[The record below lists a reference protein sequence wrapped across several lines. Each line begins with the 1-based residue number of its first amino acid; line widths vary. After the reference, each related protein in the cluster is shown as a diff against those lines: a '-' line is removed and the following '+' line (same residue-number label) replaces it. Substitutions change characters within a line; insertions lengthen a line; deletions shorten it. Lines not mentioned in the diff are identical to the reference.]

1 MTRPDP
7 AGRTV
12 TALLVVLTALGP
24 LSTDLY
30 LPSLPAM
37 RQSFATDVPTIQ
49 LTLSVYMIAF
59 AAGQLIW
66 GPLSDR
72 YGRRG
77 PLLVGG
83 ALYLGASILCM
94 AAPTVEFLIAA
105 RLVQGI
111 GGCAGQVVARAVVRD
126 VHGRTGARRVLA
138 AIAAA
143 MGFAPAIAPAIG
155 GLLTDAFGWSAC
167 FWVLSLVGAAALLGV
182 GLLLRETNAAR
193 GTGARGIG
201 PGRIAAGYLALLRQR
216 QFTGFALAATASYSG
231 LFAWISGS
239 SHVFIGLLDVSPSL
253 YGLCFSSVVVG
264 FILGARIA
272 GRLPMEPGRAVLLGA
287 VVNAA
292 GGGVMLAVLLADKAG
307 VATILAPMILYMVGM
322 GIVLPNAQ
330 AGAIGPFPRHAG
342 AASSL
347 IGFVQYGFAALVGLG
362 VGHGF
367 EGGASSMAVVMAG
380 AIAACGAGAVLAHLA
395 IIRGAPEPVE
405 AAG

>member
-1 MTRPDP
+1 MKRPDP

-12 TALLVVLTALGP
+12 TALLVMLTALGP

-59 AAGQLIW
+59 AVGQLIW

-77 PLLVGG
+77 PLLVAG

-94 AAPTVEFLIAA
+94 VAPTVEFLIAA
-105 RLVQGI
+105 RLVQGV

-126 VHGRTGARRVLA
+126 VHGRAGARRVLA

-143 MGFAPAIAPAIG
+143 MGLAPAIAPAIG
-155 GLLTDAFGWSAC
+155 GVLTDAFGWSAC
-167 FWVLSLVGAAALLGV
+167 FWVLSLVGAVALLGV
-182 GLLLRETNAAR
+182 GLLLRETNAAC
-193 GTGARGIG
+193 GTGTIG
-201 PGRIAAGYLALLRQR
+201 PGRIATGYLTLLRQR
-216 QFTGFALAATASYSG
+216 QFTGFALAATTSYSG

-264 FILGARIA
+264 FILGARLA

-287 VVNAA
+287 VINAV
-292 GGGVMLAVLLADKAG
+292 GGGVMLAVLLAGKAG

-380 AIAACGAGAVLAHLA
+380 TIAACGAGAVLAYLA

-405 AAG
+405 AAV